1 MLHFHNNSGIPS
13 CLQIFD
19 SFYCIKWT

>member
-1 MLHFHNNSGIPS
+1 MLHFHNNSGRPS